1 MTERL
6 HFDGHRYVKLWREA
20 GVFMLCIFFIKYI
33 FSCDLW
39 MTIPRM
45 VNQNI
50 KPKHIETI
58 RMLESS

>member
-1 MTERL
+1 MG
-6 HFDGHRYVKLWREA
+6 FDRHRCVKLWREA
-20 GVFMLCIFFIKYI
+20 GIFMLCIAFMKYI

-39 MTIPRM
+39 MAIPRM

-58 RMLESS
+58 RMVESSQT